1 MVAEW
6 DRVADTCC
14 MAALRSRTRMASGGR
29 IQMYRYG
36 LLKPDRVP
44 GAELTNA
51 PLLGPQTLGIE
62 VTEPSLAARCGLGNI
77 DPQHSGDR
85 RAELAAIDLCL
96 TAPLPPPGSRLVTLR
111 ADLDSLGS
119 MALLTLRAKGLELT
133 DLTRLRVKQASKLDR
148 FAHGPW
154 PGPRPLPWDD
164 DAVSL
169 DTDEKGDALLA
180 AVLAA
185 DDTLSLE
192 DRVAILRRW
201 LCADAKDEL
210 ASIRHTLAPYAE
222 QIEAERAALAAG
234 FREGRLSIKVTAG
247 RQIARIES
255 YGLPGGVRL
264 GYCLAPVVV
273 ACDHAFRFRD
283 SHPHRK
289 FTVCQYAEGHL
300 DLRGALRD
308 LVAMEPGWSGS
319 PTIIGSPQGVASRLS
334 MDRVTDVVE
343 RHVVH
348 DTEQGG

>member
-1 MVAEW
+1 M
-6 DRVADTCC
+6 
-14 MAALRSRTRMASGGR
+14 RSAGS
-29 IQMYRYG
+29 IDMYQYG
-36 LLKPDRVP
+36 LLKPERVP

-51 PLLGPQTLGIE
+51 ALLGPQTLGIE

-85 RAELAAIDLCL
+85 RAEIAAIDLCL
-96 TAPLPPPGSRLVTLR
+96 TAQLPLPGARLVTLR

-119 MALLTLRAKGLELT
+119 MALLTLRAKRLEVT
-133 DLTRLRVKQASKLDR
+133 ELTRLRVRQASTLDR

-154 PGPRPLPWDD
+154 PGPRPLPWDE
-164 DAVSL
+164 DAASR
-169 DTDEKGDALLA
+169 DTGEKGDALLA
-180 AVLAA
+180 AALAS
-185 DDTLSLE
+185 DDTVSLE
-192 DRVAILRRW
+192 DRVTILCRW
-201 LCADAKDEL
+201 LCADAEGEL
-210 ASIRHTLAPYAE
+210 DTIRPTLAPYAE

-234 FREGRLSIKVTAG
+234 FREDRLNIKVTAG

-283 SHPHRK
+283 SPPHRK
-289 FTVCQYAEGHL
+289 FTVCQYAEGYL

-308 LVAMEPGWSGS
+308 LVAMEPGWGGS

-334 MDRVTDVVE
+334 IDQVTDVAE
-343 RHVVH
+343 RNLVR
-348 DTEQGG
+348 DTEHGG